1 MKRRS
6 LFLSLILLLVF
17 SLPGREASRTEHPD
31 AVPGADALNKGNLF
45 SAILFG
51 DTALGRCWAA
61 LRPEAEK
68 LFPALK
74 MKAVEDLHVTV
85 IYIGRE
91 WSVEEL
97 PRLRRAMAVTIDETI
112 RLRAEIANIGRSQQV
127 VVVDLIGLPQALQD
141 QIFTVKA
148 ELNRAGLKKPE
159 TYDAAFRPHVTLAEA
174 RDRPPSEPQALEL
187 KAFQA
192 WIAGR
197 LDLANLDV
205 VLGPATP
212 IRLLLADATRPAPLP
227 EYIPVEKFLE
237 LYR

>member
-1 MKRRS
+1 MKTRGL
-6 LFLSLILLLVF
+6 LFLSVLLLAF
-17 SLPGREASRTEHPD
+17 SLPG
-31 AVPGADALNKGNLF
+31 PGADPVPGVTGVSKGNLF

-51 DTALGRCWAA
+51 GTPLGQRWAA

-68 LFPALK
+68 LFPALR

-85 IYIGRE
+85 IYIGGK

-112 RLRAEIANIGRSQQV
+112 RLRAEIATIGRSRQV

-159 TYDAAFRPHVTLAEA
+159 AYDASFRPHVTLAEA
-174 RDRPPSEPQALEL
+174 GDRPPSEQQVLEL

-192 WIAGR
+192 WISDR
-197 LDLANLDV
+197 LDPASLEV
-205 VLGPATP
+205 VLDPSLP
-212 IRLLLADATRPAPLP
+212 IRLLLAGATRPAPLP
-227 EYIPVEKFLE
+227 EYIAVEKFLE